1 MEATEKDIEILRE
14 YTKREYAPIILLDR
28 LVKSVQEK
36 CTELYKNESG
46 KEKEY
51 AEKFWDKFDN
61 CPEFNFIVCAC
72 TQRRMDPYISSYE
85 AAAFAMA
92 WEKFVNNE
100 IYSFK
105 DSNYKI

>member
-1 MEATEKDIEILRE
+1 MKATEKDMKILC
-14 YTKREYAPIILLDR
+14 EYARKEYQPIILIDR

-36 CTELYKNESG
+36 YTELYNRES
-46 KEKEY
+46 EKEGEY
-51 AEKFWDKFDN
+51 AAKFWDKFDN

-72 TQRRMDPYISSYE
+72 TQRRMDPYMGTRE

-92 WEKFVNNE
+92 WEEFVNIE

>member
-1 MEATEKDIEILRE
+1 MKVKEKEMEILL
-14 YTKREYAPIILLDR
+14 EYAKKEYQPIILIDR
-28 LVKSVQEK
+28 LVKFIQE
-36 CTELYKNESG
+36 ELHILYSDESEV
-46 KEKEY
+46 KKY
-51 AEKFWDKFDN
+51 AAKFWDKFDS

-72 TQRRMDPYISSYE
+72 TQRRLDPYSSSIE

-92 WEKFVNNE
+92 WEKFVNKE

>member
-1 MEATEKDIEILRE
+1 MKAKEEDMKILCE
-14 YTKREYAPIILLDR
+14 YSKREYAPIILLDR
-28 LVKSVQEK
+28 LVKSVQQK
-36 CTELYKNESG
+36 YNELYKNESG

-72 TQRRMDPYISSYE
+72 TQRRMDPYISSRE
-85 AAAFAMA
+85 AAAFSMA
-92 WEKFVNNE
+92 WEEFVNKE